1 MPMFSQCIQ
10 KGVKGMDSKTKK
22 RLCKNKIIEK
32 VKVKSKRSDHGRRT
46 VTQRAAFSDRT
57 CPIKVIVFLYRDNHW
72 YLSKKS
78 TLSHR
83 HHPPLDSAATLC
95 SEKNL
100 SLKDLKMVRYFYVYE
115 LFMYYLY
122 NKTYTSSYTSPS
134 R

>member
-1 MPMFSQCIQ
+1 MH
-10 KGVKGMDSKTKK
+10 SKTKK
-22 RLCKNKIIEK
+22 RLRKYTIIEK

-46 VTQRAAFSDRT
+46 VTQRAASSDRT
-57 CPIKVIVFLYRDNHW
+57 CPMKVIVFLYHDNHW

-95 SEKNL
+95 SEKDL
-100 SLKDLKMVRYFYVYE
+100 SLTDLKMVRYFHVYE
-115 LFMYYLY
+115 LSMYYLY
-122 NKTYTSSYTSPS
+122 NITYTSSYTSPS

>member
-1 MPMFSQCIQ
+1 
-10 KGVKGMDSKTKK
+10 MDYKTKK
-22 RLCKNKIIEK
+22 KLRKNKIIEK

-46 VTQRAAFSDRT
+46 VAQRAASSDRT
-57 CPIKVIVFLYRDNHW
+57 CPMKVIVFLYHDNHW

-83 HHPPLDSAATLC
+83 YHPPLDSAATLC

-100 SLKDLKMVRYFYVYE
+100 SFKDLKMVRYFHIYE
-115 LFMYYLY
+115 LFIIFLY
-122 NKTYTSSYTSPS
+122 NSTYTSSYTSPS